1 MKEVCPS
8 LCNACA
14 LNKEM
19 EKRRREVIAQGGNP
33 SKKRNSKLKY
43 DSVKKAKYKSKF
55 KFKYNFAKYL
65 SKRQIQ
71 IALT

>member
-19 EKRRREVIAQGGNP
+19 EKRRREVTAQGGNP
-33 SKKRNSKLKY
+33 SKKRNLKY
-43 DSVKKAKYKSKF
+43 DSENRNQNSNMILQNICQNDKF
-55 KFKYNFAKYL
+55 RL
-65 SKRQIQ
+65 
-71 IALT
+71 L